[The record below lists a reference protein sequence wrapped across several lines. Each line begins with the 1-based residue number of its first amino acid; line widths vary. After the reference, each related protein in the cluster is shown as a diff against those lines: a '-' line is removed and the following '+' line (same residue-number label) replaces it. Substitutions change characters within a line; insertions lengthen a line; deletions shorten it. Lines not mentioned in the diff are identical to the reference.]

1 MESGLWSVI
10 AKEIANMKKKPSYQK
25 DESIVLDG
33 QEEAA
38 LQSSEVIDHAE
49 DEGEK
54 PNVVAQAVYKTVY
67 AVSFG
72 VVFSSLLFARLVI
85 PKNSLV
91 AKGLHDGSVAAQKAV
106 EEKEPLFAE
115 VAEQTAEFLS
125 GEEPASVPL

>member
-1 MESGLWSVI
+1 
-10 AKEIANMKKKPSYQK
+10 MKKKPSYQQ

-33 QEEAA
+33 QAEVALESPEA
-38 LQSSEVIDHAE
+38 IDPAK

-72 VVFSSLLFARLVI
+72 VVFGSLLVSRLLI
-85 PKNSLV
+85 PKDSLV

-125 GEEPASVPL
+125 GEAPASVPL